1 MKCKICDLEIP
12 EDFKCKIP
20 KYDKMVNQLY
30 LIMYIQDV
38 ENFGLN

>member
-20 KYDKMVNQLY
+20 KYDKNGKPTLFDYVHP
-30 LIMYIQDV
+30 
-38 ENFGLN
+38 GC